1 MRANLEARVR
11 PNPRGGAAAKAIAF
25 GIFGL
30 AATANA
36 ATLDVPGQ
44 YGTIGAA
51 LAAAAP
57 GDVVRVAAGTYSPTA
72 NGESFPLLL
81 NKDVALEGAG
91 IGASILDAEGTAG
104 VITCATTTGGRV
116 TGFTIT
122 GGIAL
127 RGGGV
132 FVASGDPEI
141 DRNLIWANGAELRG
155 AGIFASSA
163 AAPWIHHNV
172 VWENFDTV
180 MPGAQ
185 DPHGIV
191 LAGTTTGTV
200 EHNIVGRTD
209 GNGLLTDVNALP
221 SIRHNIFFENG
232 ITSPLR
238 GRGICW
244 LSAQPPEV
252 FHNLFFDNVI
262 NAILWPGAGGDLSG
276 TEANEVDAGDLV
288 YGNLDDD
295 PQLTDPDSGDFAL
308 LPGSAAIDAGDP
320 ALPLDPDGT
329 IADIGP
335 YYYDQGG
342 ASDAPAVGSS
352 GVVSASAAPNPF
364 RRDTSIR
371 FALGRPGAVSID
383 IVDVSGRRVRSLS
396 AEELPA
402 GAQSVSW
409 DGRDDAGHSVSSGV
423 WFARVTTEQGTTTLP
438 LVRLR

>member
-1 MRANLEARVR
+1 MRANPQARVG
-11 PNPRGGAAAKAIAF
+11 PNLRGGAGAKAIAF
-25 GIFGL
+25 GLFSL
-30 AATANA
+30 AGTADG

-51 LAAAAP
+51 LAVAAP
-57 GDVVRVAAGTYSPTA
+57 GDVVQVAAGTYSPA
-72 NGESFPLLL
+72 SNGESFPLFLDQ
-81 NKDVALEGAG
+81 DVALQGAG
-91 IGASILDAEGTAG
+91 LGASILDAEGTAG
-104 VITCATTTGGRV
+104 VITCATTSGGRV

-141 DRNLIWANGAELRG
+141 DHNLIRANGAELRG

-200 EHNIVGRTD
+200 EHNIIGRTD

-276 TEANEVDAGDLV
+276 TEANEVDVDDLV
-288 YGNLDDD
+288 YGNLDGD
-295 PQLTDPDSGDFAL
+295 PQLTEPDSGDFAL
-308 LPGSAAIDAGDP
+308 LPGSPAIDAGDP
-320 ALPLDPDGT
+320 TLPFDPDGT

-342 ASDAPAVGSS
+342 ATHAPAVGPAV
-352 GVVSASAAPNPF
+352 VVSATASPNPF

-371 FALGRPGAVSID
+371 YALERRAAVTID
-383 IVDVSGRRVRSLS
+383 VVDVSGRRVRSLS
-396 AEELPA
+396 AGEVPA
-402 GAQSVSW
+402 GAQSVLW
-409 DGRDDAGHSVSSGV
+409 DGRDDAGRSVSSGV
-423 WFARVTTEQGTTTLP
+423 WFARVTTEQGTIALP